1 MAFLLGFGY
10 WFVKHP
16 ISRDQLLMQFGAKY
30 FMLVAS
36 IMVASTFVIAMF
48 LPADLSAKGDLGD
61 NPLVTAIQLC
71 VKMREAK
78 D

>member
-1 MAFLLGFGY
+1 MSAENNLKMHMNTLTILLGIFGLAFLLGFGY

-48 LPADLSAKGDLGD
+48 LPADLSA
-61 NPLVTAIQLC
+61 
-71 VKMREAK
+71 R
-78 D
+78 